1 MYKII
6 NGKKI
11 LKTSTDDNRR
21 INLRGMDKH
30 SNDVVWSN
38 IVMVTNTSGRYIGY
52 YQFTITKCKE
62 KPLRKG
68 LT

>member
-11 LKTSTDDNRR
+11 LKTSTD
-21 INLRGMDKH
+21 DKH